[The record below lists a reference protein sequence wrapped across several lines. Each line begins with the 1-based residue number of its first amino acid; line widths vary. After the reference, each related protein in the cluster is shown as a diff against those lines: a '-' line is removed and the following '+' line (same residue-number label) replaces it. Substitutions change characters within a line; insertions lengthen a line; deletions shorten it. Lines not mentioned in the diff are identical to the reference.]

1 MSKRTRIIVAVLAV
15 VVLGVVVAVNVTKDR
30 RNRIN
35 VQTQK
40 VARLDL
46 VSTVTASGEVKP
58 RKYVNVSSNVSGRI
72 THLLV
77 KEGERVRR
85 GQVLARIDSTRLEAN
100 TRQSEAGVS
109 AQKADVDRAQADL
122 EAAKLSFERTQRMHK
137 D

>member
-1 MSKRTRIIVAVLAV
+1 MSKRTRIIVG
-15 VVLGVVVAVNVTKDR
+15 VLGVAVIAGIVAVNVTKDR

-40 VARLDL
+40 VARQDL
-46 VSTVTASGEVKP
+46 VSIVTASGEVKP

-77 KEGERVRR
+77 KEGERVKR
-85 GQVLARIDSTRLEAN
+85 GQVLARIDSTRLEAS
-100 TRQSEAGVS
+100 TRSSEAGVQ
-109 AQKADVDRAQADL
+109 AQKAEVQRAMADL
-122 EAAKLSFERTQRMHK
+122 EAAKLAFERTQRMHR